1 MGYHV
6 ENLSFYIMSKKIKE
20 LTRAEEQVMQALWK
34 LGKGYVK
41 DVMNEFPEP
50 RPAYNTVSTIIRILE
65 KKGVVSYNSHGNT
78 HEYFPLISREDYS
91 KRYLGSFVNRFFSNS
106 YHNLVSFFAADD
118 DITMQD
124 LEEIRNLVENEIN
137 KKKKQNG

>member
-1 MGYHV
+1 MT
-6 ENLSFYIMSKKIKE
+6 KRTKE

-50 RPAYNTVSTIIRILE
+50 RPAYNTVPTILRILV
-65 KKGVVSYNSHGNT
+65 KKGIISYNSYGNT
-78 HEYFPLISREDYS
+78 HEYFPLISREEYS

-106 YHNLVSFFAADD
+106 YYNLVSFFASDKD
-118 DITMQD
+118 LTMKD
-124 LEEIRNLVENEIN
+124 LEEIRLLVETEIN
-137 KKKKQNG
+137 KKKKQDG